1 MMMTK
6 FSTICLTILFCI
18 SASICAA
25 QSKDTTACLKLEETM
40 QAGEED
46 AGRRIENTG
55 RMIEEVQEKVVR
67 QKKAMTAY
75 RKALDPKVR
84 TRRVKYGRGESSA
97 GLPRRYSSPRCSL
110 R

>member
-40 QAGEED
+40 RGDD
-46 AGRRIENTG
+46 AGRE
-55 RMIEEVQEKVVR
+55 
-67 QKKAMTAY
+67 
-75 RKALDPKVR
+75 
-84 TRRVKYGRGESSA
+84 RGCRA
-97 GLPRRYSSPRCSL
+97 QD
-110 R
+110 